1 MNNPLLKDF
10 QTPYDSAPFSIIK
23 NDHFLPAFE
32 ASIKEAKKE
41 VDQIVAN
48 PEPPNFENTL
58 AVLEF
63 SGNKLKKSPVA
74 FAELIKADFGAIIC
88 FGLDVVPE
96 VFRTISFESSI
107 QFRINSPKCVSFTL
121 SLKIKLSAN
130 TFIESIV

>member
-58 AVLEF
+58 AALEF
-63 SGNKLKKSPVA
+63 SGNKLNRISSVFFNLHLLKEFSPA
-74 FAELIKADFGAIIC
+74 QA
-88 FGLDVVPE
+88 
-96 VFRTISFESSI
+96 
-107 QFRINSPKCVSFTL
+107 
-121 SLKIKLSAN
+121 
-130 TFIESIV
+130 